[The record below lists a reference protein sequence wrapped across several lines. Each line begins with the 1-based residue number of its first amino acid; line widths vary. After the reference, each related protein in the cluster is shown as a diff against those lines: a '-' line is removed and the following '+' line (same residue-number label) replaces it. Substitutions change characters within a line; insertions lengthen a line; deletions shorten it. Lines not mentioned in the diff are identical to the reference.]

1 MTARARGPERSR
13 PIGAPGA
20 ATLAVAVVL
29 VAGGLVAGWLEL
41 VVPGLALLALLVT
54 GALMTIGRSA
64 YDVRVDLT
72 RSKVRVGERAIG
84 RIVVLATGSRR
95 SAPSLLTLPVGANAA
110 DFELPGL
117 SPGQEFDESFIVP
130 TARRGVVRV
139 GPVVSRRGDPLGLLR
154 RTVTWTEQETIH
166 VHPRTVR
173 LPLLE
178 SGRLRDLEG
187 DASGDIADS
196 GLSFHALREYV
207 PGDDRR
213 SVHWRASARLGNLMV
228 RQYDDLRRTRLAI
241 GLALD
246 EWEYASAAEFELA
259 VSAFASLG
267 VAAVRGGTLDGVF
280 AGTTTLGRPGEER
293 LLDAGAAVAWG
304 DGGGL
309 SDVLRGIRDRAA
321 TATAIVVIT
330 GSRVERRTVFS
341 LASRFGHPAPVT
353 VLACEEGVAVRA
365 AAQGAT
371 AYRTLGRLTDL
382 PLALASG
389 GAR

>member
-1 MTARARGPERSR
+1 MTARTRRPGRSR

-20 ATLAVAVVL
+20 VTLALAVVL
-29 VAGGLVAGWLEL
+29 FSGGLAAGWVEL
-41 VVPGLALLALLVT
+41 AVPGVALLTLLIS

-72 RSKVRVGERAIG
+72 RSRVRVGERAIG
-84 RIVVLATGSRR
+84 RIVVTATGSRR
-95 SAPSLLTLPVGANAA
+95 SGRSLLTLPVGANAA
-110 DFELPGL
+110 DFELPPL
-117 SPGQEFDESFIVP
+117 SPGNEFDESFIVP

-139 GPVVSRRGDPLGLLR
+139 GPVVSRRGDPLGLLG
-154 RTVTWTEQETIH
+154 RTVTWTEPETIH

-213 SVHWRASARLGNLMV
+213 SVHWRATARLGNLMV
-228 RQYDDLRRTRLAI
+228 RQYDDLRRTRVAV

-246 EWEYASAAEFELA
+246 ETEYASSTEFELA
-259 VSAFASLG
+259 VSAFASIG
-267 VAAVRGGTLDGVF
+267 VGAIRGGTLDAVF
-280 AGTTTLGRPGEER
+280 TGAAGLGRPGEER
-293 LLDAGAAVAWG
+293 LLDAAATLTRG
-304 DGGGL
+304 GGGGL
-309 SDVLRGIRDRAA
+309 SEVLRRVRDRAA
-321 TATAIVVIT
+321 TATAVVVVT

-341 LASRFGHPAPVT
+341 LASRLGHAAPVT
-353 VLACEEGVAVRA
+353 VVACAEGAAVRS
-365 AAQGAT
+365 AAQGGT
-371 AYRTLGRLTDL
+371 GYRTLGRLTDL

>member
-1 MTARARGPERSR
+1 MAQVRRRGRSL
-13 PIGAPGA
+13 PIGVAGA
-20 ATLAVAVVL
+20 VTLAVAAALVV
-29 VAGGLVAGWLEL
+29 GGLLAGWVEL
-41 VVPGLALLALLVT
+41 AVPGLALLALLVT
-54 GALMTIGRSA
+54 GALMAIGRSA

-84 RIVVLATGSRR
+84 RIVVVATGSRR

-117 SPGQEFDESFIVP
+117 PPGQEFDESFIVP

-139 GPVVSRRGDPLGLLR
+139 GPVLSRRGDPLGLLR
-154 RTVTWTEQETIH
+154 RTVTWTEPETIH

-213 SVHWRASARLGNLMV
+213 SVHWRASARLGTLMV
-228 RQYDDLRRTRLAI
+228 RQYEDLRRTRLAV
-241 GLALD
+241 GLVLD
-246 EWEYASAAEFELA
+246 EEEYASAAEFELA
-259 VSAFASLG
+259 VSAFASVG
-267 VAAVRGGTLDGVF
+267 VAAARGGTLDAVF
-280 AGTTTLGRPGEER
+280 TGASWLGRPGEER
-293 LLDAGAAVAWG
+293 LLDAGAAVAWS

-309 SDVLRGIRDRAA
+309 SDVLRAIRERAA
-321 TATAIVVIT
+321 TATAVVVVS
-330 GSRVERRTVFS
+330 GSRLERRTVFS
-341 LASRFGHPAPVT
+341 LASRSGHPAPVT
-353 VLACEEGVAVRA
+353 VLACGEDAGVRA
-365 AAQGAT
+365 ASQGDT
-371 AYRTLGRLTDL
+371 RYRTLGRLTDL
-382 PLALASG
+382 PLALALG

>member
-1 MTARARGPERSR
+1 
-13 PIGAPGA
+13 
-20 ATLAVAVVL
+20 VALVV
-29 VAGGLVAGWLEL
+29 GGLIAGWVEL

-64 YDVRVDLT
+64 YDVHVDLT
-72 RSKVRVGERAIG
+72 RSRVRVGERAIG
-84 RIVVLATGSRR
+84 RIVVTATGARR
-95 SAPSLLTLPVGANAA
+95 SARSLLTLPVGANAA
-110 DFELPGL
+110 DFELPAL
-117 SPGQEFDESFIVP
+117 APGEEFDESFIVP

-154 RTVTWTEQETIH
+154 RTVTWTEPETIH

-173 LPLLE
+173 LPLIE

-228 RQYDDLRRTRLAI
+228 RQYDDLRRTRLAV

-246 EWEYASAAEFELA
+246 EAEYATPAEFELA
-259 VSAFASLG
+259 VSAFASVG
-267 VAAVRGGTLDGVF
+267 VGAVRGGTLDAVF
-280 AGTTTLGRPGEER
+280 TGGDLLGRPGEER
-293 LLDAGAAVAWG
+293 LLDGGAAVTWG

-309 SDVLRGIRDRAA
+309 SDLLRGIRDRAA
-321 TATAIVVIT
+321 TATAVVVVT
-330 GSRVERRTVFS
+330 GSRVERRDVFA
-341 LASRFGHPAPVT
+341 LASRLGHRAPVT
-353 VLACEEGVAVRA
+353 VLSCAEGAAVRT
-365 AAQGAT
+365 AAQGGT
-371 AYRTLGRLTDL
+371 GYRTLGRLTDL
-382 PLALASG
+382 PLALAAG